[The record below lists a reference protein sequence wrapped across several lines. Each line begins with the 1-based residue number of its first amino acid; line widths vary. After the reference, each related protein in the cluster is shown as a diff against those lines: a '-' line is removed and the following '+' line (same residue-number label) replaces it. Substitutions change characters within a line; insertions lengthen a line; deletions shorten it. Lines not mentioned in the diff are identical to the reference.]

1 MRHIIALPLALG
13 LLAGPAAAE
22 EDAPPPS
29 LMERGAQMFLEGL
42 LDEMAPALDEVATL
56 LQDAGPALQEFVA
69 EMGPKLKAVLD
80 EVEDW
85 SVYEAPEVL
94 PNGDIIIRRKPP
106 APPEVT
112 PEEVPNDSGAP
123 IDL

>member
-1 MRHIIALPLALG
+1 MRQIIAALLALA
-13 LLAGPAAAE
+13 LLA
-22 EDAPPPS
+22 APLHAQDDPPS

-42 LDEMAPALDEVATL
+42 LDEMSPAMEDVARL
-56 LQDAGPALQEFVA
+56 LEEAGPALQEFVA

-94 PNGDIIIRRKPP
+94 PNGDIIIRRKPR
-106 APPEVT
+106 APDLPEAG
-112 PEEVPNDSGAP
+112 PEGSPDSGEP